1 MSDGRVEIDVEVNGK
16 GVTSLNK
23 SLNQLTSVGSRAG
36 GSIKNLVVSMGLLKV
51 ASAAI
56 STSMNAIKSSF
67 SSAISEGAKLE
78 QSIGGVETL
87 FKENADI
94 VKNYA
99 NQAFKTAGVS
109 ANKYMENVTSFS
121 ASLIGSLGGDT
132 KKAAELANTAMIDMS
147 DNANKMGTDMEMIT
161 QTYQSLAR
169 GNYAMLD
176 NLKLGYGGTKSEM
189 ERLMKDAEK
198 LTGEHYTVGD
208 FADTVKAIHE
218 VQEKLGITG
227 TTAKEAATTI
237 SGSFASM
244 KAAMQNV
251 LGKLAIGEDI
261 KDELNELA
269 TTTATFLFGNFI
281 PMVGRILKGLPELF
295 STFAKLAVDNLKKG
309 LSDLT
314 GKDLSKPIDAVV
326 EVSARAMKSVKEAI
340 KSVMIA
346 FSNVSGGPSA
356 WVSTLGKVFI
366 ALNSVITASANIVKK
381 FMTALSKT
389 NAIQSVKNAIES
401 VSAAFKKVTDSV
413 GDASIWS
420 TLGTVVGKV
429 VDVIAK
435 AVDGIAK
442 FIAKLDPSIISGFT
456 NVLIGTLAS
465 FSAVKTGMKGLDF
478 IKSFNPFNA
487 FKKNV
492 EQGMDGAV
500 KGVSRS
506 KSTMTNVFNGLSN
519 VIKSSGNA
527 IKASATGIGTGIK
540 TALTGVATAAKG
552 IGAGLAATFKGIGA
566 AMRLAGPANILALG
580 ASVGIAAV
588 AIGAG
593 IGIINASLALLATQS
608 EGVSMIISAL
618 SQGFSLVAST
628 LIGSFAQAVS
638 LVATTV
644 INALA
649 EAFVKVASVLPQVTM
664 ALSNLSPLV
673 VAVGIAIGAMAPAIE
688 AVGIAIGAT
697 APAIDALGN
706 AIARI
711 LSTLPPIISAL
722 GTAISQIA
730 TAITPIIQIIAD
742 AFVRLGQVV
751 ADAIV
756 RIVQALA
763 PFAPTVQAMVE
774 AVAPVISQIV
784 QAFQTLITEIR
795 PIIDSIT
802 NLIKELGTQISSI
815 LDNIGGVIEKFGGVI
830 KNVFDGASGV
840 IESFGNAVNNILSG
854 ISGIFDSIGNSALN
868 AGKGVKQM
876 AQGIK
881 ILVDLKLGDL
891 AATLAATATGLA
903 AIAGSGIATAGP
915 GMQQAGM
922 GLTMIANAGQAA
934 NIALQTLP
942 NVITQF
948 SNSINALPA
957 QMIQVSSSFA
967 SFASGAVTGLSGLSG
982 ANIYI
987 SAFRTQLM
995 TIPPT
1000 LMSASVSF
1008 NTFSTKIL
1016 SINSALS
1023 AVQGVIA
1030 LFNARVMSIS
1040 AVVNNAGNS
1049 FRLLTSSAA
1058 MMSSALNRV
1067 SSAATNTGAQIANMA
1082 SNTGNQ
1088 FRTIAAS
1095 TNIVVATFSTM
1106 SSRISSIMRT
1116 MVSQISKTFTS
1127 MGNQIT
1133 KVFAQINQRVA
1144 SDGMKMARTALNI
1157 GKMTSNNMATGLRS
1171 GTGQVR
1177 SASSQLVNSAVN
1189 IARSG
1194 AGSMRSVGYMIGAG
1208 LAQGMRSALG
1218 SVTAAANALVAQ
1230 AERAARAKAEIHSPS
1245 RLFRDNVGRY
1255 IPEGIAVGITRGSQ
1269 SVDKAMARIY
1279 DGLMKPIQPETAL
1292 ATGRIGL
1299 AHSGN
1304 QIINNTYHQ
1313 NEGIDLKALARV
1325 LNDRPLNVQAVVDPN
1340 QVNRRLTPYNAAT
1353 VAERTIF
1360 AERGMVNDARWQ

>member
-208 FADTVKAIHE
+208 FADTVKAIHA

-269 TTTATFLFGNFI
+269 TTTSTFLFGNFI

-326 EVSARAMKSVKEAI
+326 EVSTKAIKSVKEAI
-340 KSVMIA
+340 KSVMTA

-389 NAIQSVKNAIES
+389 GAIQSVKNAIES
-401 VSAAFKKVTDSV
+401 VSAAFKKVADSV

-456 NVLIGTLAS
+456 NVLVGTLAG

-478 IKSFNPFNA
+478 IKSFNPFNL

-492 EQGMDGAV
+492 EQGMNGAV

-506 KSTMTNVFNGLSN
+506 KSTMTNVFTGLSN

-566 AMRLAGPANILALG
+566 AMKLAGPANILALG
-580 ASVGIAAV
+580 TSVGIAAV

-673 VAVGIAIGAMAPAIE
+673 E

-706 AIARI
+706 AIAKI

-722 GTAISQIA
+722 G

-763 PFAPTVQAMVE
+763 PFAPAIQAMVE

-830 KNVFDGASGV
+830 KSVFDGASGV
-840 IESFGNAVNNILSG
+840 IESFGNAVHNILSG

-876 AQGIK
+876 AQGVK

-934 NIALQTLP
+934 NIALQALP

-1008 NTFSTKIL
+1008 NAFSTKIL

-1023 AVQGVIA
+1023 AVQGAIA

-1040 AVVNNAGNS
+1040 AAVNNAGNS

-1058 MMSSALNRV
+1058 MMSAALNRV
-1067 SSAATNTGAQIANMA
+1067 SSAATNTG
-1082 SNTGNQ
+1082 
-1088 FRTIAAS
+1088 
-1095 TNIVVATFSTM
+1095 TNITSMTSNVSNQIRTMATTTNVLAMAFSTM
-1106 SSRISSIMRT
+1106 SSRVSSIMRT

-1144 SDGMKMARTALNI
+1144 SDGMKMARTALNV
-1157 GKMTSNNMATGLRS
+1157 GKMTSNNMATGIRS
-1171 GTGQVR
+1171 GNSQVR

-1189 IARSG
+1189 VARSG
-1194 AGSMRSVGYMIGAG
+1194 AGSMRAAGYMIGAG

-1230 AERAARAKAEIHSPS
+1230 AERAARAKAKIHSPS

-1255 IPEGIAVGITRGSQ
+1255 IPEGVAVGITRGSQ

>member
-1 MSDGRVEIDVEVNGK
+1 MSDGRVEIDVEVDGK
-16 GVTSLNK
+16 GVASLNNR
-23 SLNQLTSVGSRAG
+23 LNQLTGVGGRAG
-36 GSIKNLVVSMGLLKV
+36 ISIKNLVVSMGLLKV

-56 STSMNAIKSSF
+56 TASVNVIKTSF

-99 NQAFKTAGVS
+99 NQAFKTVGVS
-109 ANKYMENVTSFS
+109 ANNYMENVTSFS

-208 FADTVKAIHE
+208 FADTVKAIHA
-218 VQEKLGITG
+218 VQESLGITG
-227 TTAKEAATTI
+227 TTAKEAATTM

-261 KDELNELA
+261 KDELNDLAA
-269 TTTATFLFGNFI
+269 TTSTFLFGNFI
-281 PMVGRILKGLPELF
+281 PMVKRILQGLPELF
-295 STFAKLAVDNLKKG
+295 STFTKLAVDHLKKG
-309 LSDLT
+309 LSELT
-314 GKDLSKPIDAVV
+314 GKDLSKPIDTVV
-326 EVSARAMKSVKEAI
+326 EVASKAIKNVKEAI
-340 KSVMIA
+340 KSVMA
-346 FSNVSGGPSA
+346 VFSNVSGGPTA
-356 WVSTLGKVFI
+356 WVSTISKVFI

-381 FMTALSKT
+381 FMTALGET
-389 NAIQSVKNAIES
+389 GAIQNIKNAIES
-401 VSAAFKKVTDSV
+401 VSNAFKKITDSV

-420 TLGTVVGKV
+420 TLGTAIGNVIS
-429 VDVIAK
+429 VIARGVQVV
-435 AVDGIAK
+435 AE
-442 FIAKLDPSIISGFT
+442 FMSKLDPRIIRVFT
-456 NVLIGTLAS
+456 DVLVGTIVG
-465 FSAVKTGMKGLDF
+465 FSAVKTGMKGLNF
-478 IKSFNPFNA
+478 IKSFNPFSL

-506 KSTMTNVFNGLSN
+506 KSTMTNVFTGLSN

-527 IKASATGIGTGIK
+527 VKASVTGIGTGIK

-552 IGAGLAATFKGIGA
+552 IGAGLAATFKGIGT
-566 AMRLAGPANILALG
+566 AMKLAGPANILALG

-618 SQGFSLVAST
+618 SQGFSLVASIV
-628 LIGSFAQAVS
+628 IGSFAQAVS

-649 EAFVKVASVLPQVTM
+649 EAFVKVSSVLPLVTM

-673 VAVGIAIGAMAPAIE
+673 VAVGIAIGA
-688 AVGIAIGAT
+688 T
-697 APAIDALGN
+697 APAI
-706 AIARI
+706 
-711 LSTLPPIISAL
+711 TAL
-722 GTAISQIA
+722 GTAISNVISALPPVISALGSAISQIV

-742 AFVRLGQVV
+742 AFLRLVPIVGN
-751 ADAIV
+751 AISQIIQAITP
-756 RIVQALA
+756 IV
-763 PFAPTVQAMVE
+763 PEITKMVE
-774 AVAPVISQIV
+774 AIAPVISQIV

-840 IESFGNAVNNILSG
+840 IESFGNAVKNILDG
-854 ISGIFDSIGNSALN
+854 IAGIFDSIGNSALN

-934 NIALQTLP
+934 NIALQILP
-942 NVITQF
+942 NVIMQF

-957 QMIQVSSSFA
+957 QMIQVSSVFA
-967 SFASGAVTGLSGLSG
+967 SFALSAVTGLAGLSG

-987 SAFRTQLM
+987 QTFRSQLM

-1000 LMSASVSF
+1000 LISISASF
-1008 NTFSTKIL
+1008 NAFGAKAM
-1016 SINSALS
+1016 SINSALVT
-1023 AVQGVIA
+1023 VQAAIA
-1030 LFNARVMSIS
+1030 SFNARIMSIS
-1040 AVVNNAGNS
+1040 AAVSNASNS
-1049 FRLLTSSAA
+1049 LRMLASFSN
-1058 MMSSALNRV
+1058 MVISALNGV
-1067 SSAATNTGAQIANMA
+1067 SIGFNRMGSAANNTGARITSLVSNA
-1082 SNTGNQ
+1082 SNQ
-1088 FRTIAAS
+1088 IRTMTMTIS
-1095 TNIVVATFSTM
+1095 VVVTSFSTM
-1106 SSRISSIMRT
+1106 SSKIASIMQT
-1116 MVSQISKTFTS
+1116 MISQITKTFTNMS
-1127 MGNQIT
+1127 NQIT
-1133 KVFAQINQRVA
+1133 KVFAQINQRMV
-1144 SDGMKMARTALNI
+1144 SDGTRMAKTALNI
-1157 GKMTSNNMATGLRS
+1157 GKMMSMNMVTGIRS
-1171 GTGQVR
+1171 ETGQVR
-1177 SASSQLVNSAVN
+1177 SASSQLINSAVN
-1189 IARSG
+1189 VALSG
-1194 AGSMRSVGYMIGAG
+1194 SRAMRTVGVMIGQG
-1208 LAQGMRSALG
+1208 LAQGMRSTIG

-1230 AERAARAKAEIHSPS
+1230 AERAARAKAKIHSPS

-1255 IPEGIAVGITRGSQ
+1255 IPEGIAVGIARGSK
-1269 SVDKAMARIY
+1269 SVDNAMARIY
-1279 DGLMKPIQPETAL
+1279 DGLTNPIRPEIAL

-1299 AHSGN
+1299 AHSGSG
-1304 QIINNTYHQ
+1304 IINNSSNTVKTINNQPQVTMYVKW
-1313 NEGIDLKALARV
+1313 EGKEDI
-1325 LNDRPLNVQAVVDPN
+1325 
-1340 QVNRRLTPYNAAT
+1340 RRTMEEIGWITKL
-1353 VAERTIF
+1353 E
-1360 AERGMVNDARWQ
+1360 EQGGMG

>member
-36 GSIKNLVVSMGLLKV
+36 GSIKNLVVSMGLLQV

-208 FADTVKAIHE
+208 FADTVKAIHA

-251 LGKLAIGEDI
+251 LGKLTIGEDI

-269 TTTATFLFGNFI
+269 TTTSTFLFGNFI

-326 EVSARAMKSVKEAI
+326 GVSTKAIKSVKEAI
-340 KSVMIA
+340 KSVMTA

-456 NVLIGTLAS
+456 NVLVGTLVG

-478 IKSFNPFNA
+478 IKSFNPFSW

-506 KSTMTNVFNGLSN
+506 KSTMTNVFKGLSN

-566 AMRLAGPANILALG
+566 AMKLAGPANILALG

-618 SQGFSLVAST
+618 SQGFSLVATT

-673 VAVGIAIGAMAPAIE
+673 V

-830 KNVFDGASGV
+830 KNVFDGASSV

-934 NIALQTLP
+934 NIAFQTLP

-1008 NTFSTKIL
+1008 NAFSKKIL

-1023 AVQGVIA
+1023 AVQGAIA

-1040 AVVNNAGNS
+1040 AAVNNAGNS
-1049 FRLLTSSAA
+1049 FRLLASSAA
-1058 MMSSALNRV
+1058 MMSATLNRA
-1067 SSAATNTGAQIANMA
+1067 SSAATNTGTKITSMA
-1082 SNTGNQ
+1082 SNVSNQ
-1088 FRTIAAS
+1088 IRTMATT
-1095 TNIVVATFSTM
+1095 TNVVAMAFSTM
-1106 SSRISSIMRT
+1106 SSMVSSIMRT

-1127 MGNQIT
+1127 MGNQIK

-1144 SDGMKMARTALNI
+1144 SDGMKMAKTALNV
-1157 GKMTSNNMATGLRS
+1157 GKMTSNNMATGIRNGNS
-1171 GTGQVR
+1171 QVR

-1194 AGSMRSVGYMIGAG
+1194 AGSMRAVGYMIGLG
-1208 LAQGMRSALG
+1208 LAQGMRSSLG

-1230 AERAARAKAEIHSPS
+1230 AERAARAKAKIHSPS

-1269 SVDKAMARIY
+1269 SVDKVMARIY

-1340 QVNRRLTPYNAAT
+1340 QVNRQLTPYNAAT